1 VRFMLLLKGDPPAGA
16 SPSPELIDAMMAYNE
31 ELAKAGVL
39 LAAEGLHPSAVG
51 AQVKYLSGQRTV
63 IDGPFAEAKELIAG
77 YLLIQVRSREEAI
90 EWAMRCPVDKAVG
103 DGVEAV
109 VEVRQV
115 ADVTELPT
123 ATEEHVAATERIR
136 DQLAGA

>member
-1 VRFMLLLKGDPPAGA
+1 VVCLNGKR
-16 SPSPELIDAMMAYNE
+16 S
-31 ELAKAGVL
+31 
-39 LAAEGLHPSAVG
+39 
-51 AQVKYLSGQRTV
+51 V

-77 YLLIQVRSREEAI
+77 YLLIQVRSRDEAI
-90 EWAMRCPVDKAVG
+90 EWAKRCPVHMAVP

-123 ATEEHVAATERIR
+123 ATDEHVEADRRRREAT
-136 DQLAGA
+136 DG